1 MTAKLNY
8 TNQELLDAST
18 RFVVGGK
25 KPTFVNG
32 RGRLAVPTL
41 NIAQIIATMSYYD
54 QMAMGET
61 QAFELVPVEIDDKG
75 GIKRL
80 T

>member
-1 MTAKLNY
+1 MTAKASY
-8 TNQELLDAST
+8 TAEEVTVSGT

-25 KPTFVNG
+25 KATYING
-32 RGRLAVPTL
+32 KSKLAMPTL
-41 NIAQIIATMSYYD
+41 TLAQVVSTIAYYE

-61 QAFELVPVEIDDKG
+61 NAYELVPVEIDEKG